1 MSDDDQ
7 VDTGIKRKRVDDD
20 NNEEEVDMNNS
31 FELVYETPM
40 AKIGYRGRKKIVLEI
55 IPETPCLTPPPAW
68 TTPSPRPRTC
78 PMFTNISP
86 LDASLQHDS
95 QQVSF
100 HLIIFSQ
107 KVLSSF
113 FLMIFYTWTF
123 KSVLLSILTSQILHF
138 CHEVFYLDGHLI
150 LCLRCYSCL

>member
-7 VDTGIKRKRVDDD
+7 VFADTGIKRKRAGDD

-31 FELVYETPM
+31 FELVYETTF

-55 IPETPCLTPPPAW
+55 ISETPCLTPPPAW
-68 TTPSPRPRTC
+68 TTPSPRPC

-107 KVLSSF
+107 KVLYI
-113 FLMIFYTWTF
+113 FLMKFYIWTF
-123 KSVLLSILTSQILHF
+123 KSLFLILTLQALHF
-138 CHEVFYLDGHLI
+138 SHETFFHGNLI
-150 LCLRCYSCL
+150 MYCF

>member
-1 MSDDDQ
+1 MLLNCVSDDDDDDQ
-7 VDTGIKRKRVDDD
+7 VDTSIKRKRVDDD

-100 HLIIFSQ
+100 H
-107 KVLSSF
+107 
-113 FLMIFYTWTF
+113 
-123 KSVLLSILTSQILHF
+123 
-138 CHEVFYLDGHLI
+138 
-150 LCLRCYSCL
+150 